1 MGLILHSLLL
11 LPLLGTAPGLP
22 KTDSFSPND
31 LPTAG
36 GDMVIDLT
44 ATTTMAQLIDS
55 YCQVTG
61 IRVLVD
67 PETHT
72 LANSRAFTGFGKQ
85 LVLKP
90 GAVQSFVESAL
101 ASQDFRLARMSHG
114 DVTTFTLLSAEAG
127 MRRSFKSGSPF
138 TMVESK
144 DLHLWAGHD
153 AILVQSTIEVEGVDM
168 RQVSTNLRPLFSD
181 PNFQSIMSAGSTNS
195 LIFQGTGSQVAAV
208 SELLQTIGKR
218 ARAETARNAE
228 LRQMSEQG
236 MLEQEAEAASQTKG
250 AIVEGR
256 APNVTITPLAE
267 RPHLTTAVLE
277 IPAELHEVTR
287 VLEELSASRHNA
299 ENAHRIWFTADDGTQ
314 VLWPRPRMTFV
325 RTVIMVDSAGGPL
338 IVQATA
344 EDLAWIQKAIGLITS
359 PTEEEK

>member
-11 LPLLGTAPGLP
+11 LPVLGASATLP
-22 KTDSFSPND
+22 QQESFSPND
-31 LPTAG
+31 LPKPSDAI
-36 GDMVIDLT
+36 VIDLT
-44 ATTTMAQLIDS
+44 TTTTMAQLIDS
-55 YCQVTG
+55 YCEVTG
-61 IRVLVD
+61 IRILVD

-72 LANSRAFTGFGKQ
+72 LATSKAFTGFGKQ

-90 GAVQSFVESAL
+90 GDVQSFFESTL
-101 ASQDFRLARMSHG
+101 ASQNFRLARMSHG
-114 DVTTFTLLSAEAG
+114 DFTTFTLLSADTG
-127 MRRSFKSGSPF
+127 LRRSFKSGSPF

-168 RQVSTNLRPLFSD
+168 RQVGTNLRPLFSD

-218 ARAETARNAE
+218 ARAENERSAE
-228 LRQMSEQG
+228 LMHVAEQG
-236 MLEQEAEAASQTKG
+236 MLEQEIEAASHTQG
-250 AIVEGR
+250 AITVGR
-256 APNVTITPLAE
+256 VPKVSITPIE
-267 RPHLTTAVLE
+267 KRPHLTTAVLE
-277 IPAELHEVTR
+277 ISTDLREVTS
-287 VLEELSASRHNA
+287 VLEELSATRHNA

-325 RTVIMVDSAGGPL
+325 RKNTITSNASGSL
-338 IVQATA
+338 IVQATTD
-344 EDLAWIQKAIGLITS
+344 DLAWVQKAIGLIMDQTV
-359 PTEEEK
+359 EEK